1 MSAFLQMGHDS
12 MNLIGEDDLDSFEG
26 IILSPVNEAS
36 KTLSQSVKK
45 IRRKGGYEIVFD
57 PQLYFPKSQRR
68 HLIEYPYFPN
78 DLDTADLSS
87 KKWWKD
93 RISSLTEYTCQLGVN
108 SVASPVIFP
117 NNWSESYY
125 ASCANT
131 ANELSK
137 SLSGSGIN
145 CLTTVMV
152 GFEHIQSKNEVFKI
166 ASILSDTHASGYYI
180 VIASDTEPRRELA
193 SEISLAETMKLIA
206 ALEGTGKPVIV
217 SHCSSDM
224 LLFKAAGATS
234 CATGKFFNL
243 RRFTKSRYDDDSGGG
258 GQLAYWFEH
267 GLLTFLRLSDVLR
280 IKNSSSINLI
290 GNHFSKNCWSEKIQ
304 QDLEL
309 ENPPAGVKEGWRQ
322 YLSWFS
328 KTEDSLSHNKDKH
341 NTVERWLRE
350 AENNW
355 LEVEDNGILFDE
367 PRNNGKW
374 IRPWRQALANF
385 ISSYTKD

>member
-12 MNLIGEDDLDSFEG
+12 MNLIGEQDLESFKG

-36 KTLSQSVKK
+36 HSLSASVNS
-45 IRRKGGYEIVFD
+45 IRRKGNYEVVFD
-57 PQLYFPKSQRR
+57 PQLYFPRSQRG
-68 HLIEYPYFPN
+68 HLTEYSYFPN

-87 KKWWKD
+87 EYWWKERVNNLAD
-93 RISSLTEYTCQLGVN
+93 YTFQLGVN

-117 NNWSESYY
+117 HAWSESYY
-125 ASCANT
+125 ANCVNT
-131 ANELSK
+131 SNELSAK
-137 SLSGSGIN
+137 LSASGIQT
-145 CLTTVMV
+145 LATVMV
-152 GFEHIQSKNEVFKI
+152 GFNHIQSKDEVLKI
-166 ASILSDTHASGYYI
+166 ASIMSDTDANGYYI
-180 VIASDTEPRRELA
+180 VIATDTEPRRELA
-193 SEISLAETMKLIA
+193 SEISLAETMKLIS

-267 GLLTFLRLSDVLR
+267 SLLGFLRLADVLR
-280 IKNSSSINLI
+280 IKNSSLHSLI
-290 GNHFSKNCWSEKIQ
+290 GNNFSNNYWSQKIEQ
-304 QDLEL
+304 NFTL

-328 KTEDSLSHNKDKH
+328 KTEDALSRTENSLNVVKG
-341 NTVERWLRE
+341 WLRE

-355 LEVEDNGILFDE
+355 LEIDDKGILFDE
-367 PRNNGKW
+367 PRNNGSW
-374 IRPWRQALANF
+374 IRPWRQAINNF
-385 ISSYTKD
+385 LSS